1 MFTGYDDPFLKLV
14 TECPK
19 IIFTTSVTGK
29 ELSSSYYYHMTYI
42 DDQHHINLVINGD
55 INAFAALVDRYKD
68 MVFTLA
74 LKMLK
79 SREDAE
85 EVSQDTFIKV
95 YKSLAMYRGESKF
108 STWLYKVAYNTC
120 LDRTRKNKKEKQ
132 LVEIDDY
139 TEQQLTSLQNNLDS
153 LEEKERRQMIQDC
166 LLLLPGEDSFLLTLF
181 YFEEQSVKEIAMIM
195 NTNANHVKIK
205 LYRSRKKLSALLKE
219 QLETEIMFTL

>member
-166 LLLLPGEDSFLLTLF
+166 LLLLPGEDSF
-181 YFEEQSVKEIAMIM
+181 
-195 NTNANHVKIK
+195 
-205 LYRSRKKLSALLKE
+205 
-219 QLETEIMFTL
+219 